1 LIVVAAGCSS
11 PARRHARTVTLPDLS
26 RVDPGVQ
33 AQVKERYDT
42 LKRAM
47 DGSTTDAELA
57 AAYGQYGMV
66 LQAAEFFDVAEPSYP
81 RRISLAVLSGQPSQ
95 EPWRDGPG

>member
-11 PARRHARTVTLPDLS
+11 PARRHAQPVTLPDLS

-33 AQVKERYDT
+33 AQVKERYDA

-47 DGSTTDAELA
+47 DGSSTDAELA
-57 AAYGQYGMV
+57 AAYGR
-66 LQAAEFFDVAEPSYP
+66 AAWCFRP
-81 RRISLAVLSGQPSQ
+81 RSF
-95 EPWRDGPG
+95 